1 MQAFGSGIGVWIIFG
16 IMPVVD
22 TLTMIPVTLYGLGLR
37 EALFTVLLGE
47 FYGIPAGTS
56 TLVSLGGFS
65 AQALVA
71 LSGILFLPFVRLLRF
86 GQR

>member
-1 MQAFGSGIGVWIIFG
+1 
-16 IMPVVD
+16 MPVVD